1 MYVRKKRNRSDS
13 TSVVVLSKSGGK
25 YIEIKSFS
33 VAYVDDDI
41 KLLCD
46 KASTWISTFG
56 GQQEIDFDD
65 QHSQEVEEASREQP
79 CVLSQSIKNTYG
91 SITTIR
97 VSCFPSGQRIYATS
111 SVHRFIW

>member
-1 MYVRKKRNRSDS
+1 MYVRNKRNRSDS

-46 KASTWISTFG
+46 KAST
-56 GQQEIDFDD
+56 
-65 QHSQEVEEASREQP
+65 
-79 CVLSQSIKNTYG
+79 
-91 SITTIR
+91 
-97 VSCFPSGQRIYATS
+97 
-111 SVHRFIW
+111 